1 MTRPRLAAVVLA
13 AALHVVALAAP
24 APPAASASLQG
35 AAVLTARLTQ
45 TPQCCVIDA
54 RSAQH
59 RQAAALP
66 GALTYSAKLRIAPT
80 SVVVVL
86 ADSDD
91 RALAVARL
99 LVKSSAHDV
108 YAVKGGMPAWQS
120 VLARLEAEAAK
131 PGSKFG
137 FVIPLDT
144 CQQGEP
150 LQVFEAQ
157 PARSVAS
164 APR

>member
-1 MTRPRLAAVVLA
+1 MTLRRLAAVVLVS
-13 AALHVVALAAP
+13 ALHVAALAAA

-35 AAVLTARLTQ
+35 EAALAARLTQ
-45 TPQCCVIDA
+45 SPQCCVIDA
-54 RSAQH
+54 RSAQR

-66 GALTYSAKLRIAPT
+66 GALPYSAKLRIAPT
-80 SVVVVL
+80 SAVVVL

-99 LVKSSAHDV
+99 LARSSAHDV
-108 YAVKGGMPAWQS
+108 YAVKGGLPAWQS
-120 VLARLEAEAAK
+120 VLTRLQAEAAK

-150 LQVFEAQ
+150 LQVFEAR

-164 APR
+164 SPR